1 MRAGLLLLLLATA
14 ARGDSN
20 VEGIPSE
27 CQVEVVECATDADDA
42 TRPPPRALS
51 SSFLQDAV
59 GQRSHLLSPDG
70 RTLLVPLKD
79 GVRLVRDGRR
89 EELALAQPDG
99 WRQHAWLP
107 DSRRVALWILEPQPA
122 GPSRRALALL
132 DTARPGRPCEV
143 VYRPG
148 PGLAADGFELSSDG
162 EALLVLATDVR
173 PDEVGTIEGVVLR
186 APLVGGA
193 PTELLRLPGPADFIY
208 GSRSACAP
216 GSQDRLLVGHL
227 GRLLVVGERGES
239 PAELPDVPAMGVHN
253 LAWSPDRSR
262 DRLLLFFRRPATGAT
277 GRTYQGLYLLDLD
290 GALATP
296 PTPPE
301 ELDDAVDLRAVH
313 FSPRGTYATWSSA
326 RGVWFRAPAGGAD
339 DVVEVALPV
348 LPTGEPPPVKGFAWS
363 ADESRLAITAGNQL
377 YVYDPAARSLRLVAE
392 RGAVETTFLALPAW
406 SGDRVVVA
414 AYEDLVSAGKLG
426 LPRGNPFRGGGR

>member
-1 MRAGLLLLLLATA
+1 MRAGPLLLLLLLAAA

-42 TRPPPRALS
+42 NRPPPRALS
-51 SSFLQDAV
+51 SAFLQEPA

-122 GPSRRALALL
+122 GPRRRALALL
-132 DTARPGRPCEV
+132 DTTRPGRPCEV

-148 PGLAADGFELSSDG
+148 PEVAAHGFELSPDG

-173 PDEVGTIEGVVLR
+173 PDEVDATEGVVLR
-186 APLVGGA
+186 VPLAGGA
-193 PTELLRLPGPADFIY
+193 PTELLRLPGQVDFIY
-208 GSRSACAP
+208 GAGAP
-216 GSQDRLLVGHL
+216 GTHDRLLAGHL
-227 GRLLVVGERGES
+227 GRLLVVGARGEA
-239 PAELPDVPAMGVHN
+239 PAELPDVPAAGIHN

-262 DRLLLFFRRPATGAT
+262 DRLLLFFRRPAVGAT

-301 ELDDAVDLRAVH
+301 ELDEATDLRAVH

-326 RGVWFRAPAGGAD
+326 RGVWFREPDGGAD

-377 YVYDPAARSLRLVAE
+377 HVYDPAARSLRLVAE

-414 AYEDLVSAGKLG
+414 AYEDLVRAGKLG